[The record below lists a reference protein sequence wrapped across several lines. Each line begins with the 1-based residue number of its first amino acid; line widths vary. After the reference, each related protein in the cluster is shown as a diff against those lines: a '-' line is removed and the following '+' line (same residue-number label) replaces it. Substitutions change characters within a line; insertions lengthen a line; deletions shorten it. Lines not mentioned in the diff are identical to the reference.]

1 MSYCEEVVIKESQSL
16 VVITK
21 RAGDYVT
28 ISDAETGEELA
39 YVSATK
45 KGSRSNQV
53 KIYVIKKEGINVSRK
68 SPILT
73 EEFGNENQGD

>member
-1 MSYCEEVVIKESQSL
+1 MIKESQSL

-45 KGSRSNQV
+45 KGPRSNQV